1 MPFKVN
7 AIIAEKIMGL
17 QVREKQITLK
27 DGRVVTVWD
36 YYDEHPN
43 IAAIGHKER
52 RRAQFLQ
59 AMTGDEETDKRVSL
73 QKGPRWKPVKDY
85 VSAIELAWEVEEE
98 MYRRGWQLTLRRF
111 IPNWNAWFQSR
122 DDADGGAA
130 TCERASE
137 AICCGALDTLRIAYE
152 QSVRGER

>member
-7 AIIAEKIMGL
+7 TIIAEKIMGL

-43 IAAIGHKER
+43 VEAIGHKER

-85 VSAIELAWEVEEE
+85 VSAVELAWEVEEE
-98 MYRRGWQLTLRRF
+98 MYQTGWQLVLRRF
-111 IPNWNAWFQSR
+111 PFGHWNARFETA
-122 DDADGGAA
+122 DDAGGTA
-130 TCERASE
+130 TRERVSE
-137 AICCGALDTLRIAYE
+137 AVCCAALVTLRIEYE
-152 QSVRGER
+152 QPVRGER